1 MTEYYD
7 VVLGAI
13 PIALISVTA
22 VLSFAGLSLTLAI
35 PLAATVSVVLIGH
48 AMFVNGP
55 VDAPTPGTDDVT
67 DDVTDDDTAE
77 YTTTGQAVAGD

>member
-13 PIALISVTA
+13 PIALISVSA

-35 PLAATVSVVLIGH
+35 PLAATVSVGLIGH

-55 VDAPTPGTDDVT
+55 VDAPAPATEGVTTDDA
-67 DDVTDDDTAE
+67 AE
-77 YTTTGQAVAGD
+77 YTTTGHPVAGD